1 MEGEEREKQKQILRS
16 AENASL
22 RMTLHREVAGACGW
36 FGGIVGRTQFPS
48 ERKPET
54 TMAHDVF
61 ISHSAKDKTIAD
73 AVCATLESEGIRCW
87 IAPRDVMPGMEYGK
101 SIVGAIKQ
109 VRIMVLVLTA
119 NANASPAV
127 HNEVERAFNRGVV
140 ILTFRVEN
148 VDPDESFE
156 FFISG
161 RQRLDALTPP
171 FEAHLNH
178 LAKTIKALLAPI
190 ETSAGQAEPR
200 AANPIAAEEEKA
212 PEGKTTKV
220 ESLSGASSVE
230 DGSHDPAKGNL
241 SVSSPDSEPEGA
253 TAETPKRRRVR
264 VWALGGAVALAL
276 VLVAILAIRFR
287 WGRSSAASS
296 PVAAQPAAAGGSG
309 GGGAGQG
316 GSPAAQS
323 PQPGGSPTSSAA
335 PAAGTSPDG
344 TSAGAPG
351 ATSAATQELA
361 QEARRLILQKRYS
374 EARHFAEQAC
384 DGESAD
390 SCVNLGWLYD
400 TGHGVARDESRAASF
415 YQRACD
421 GGSAEG
427 CFNLGADYDTGKGVA
442 HDYAE
447 AASFFQ
453 RACDGGSA
461 EGCGDLGE
469 LHAKGLGVAQNYPQ
483 AASLFQKAFDGGS
496 AGRCGSLGEL
506 YAKGLGVAQD
516 SAKGTLLLE
525 KGCSGGDQG
534 SCDRLKQIQ

>member
-1 MEGEEREKQKQILRS
+1 
-16 AENASL
+16 
-22 RMTLHREVAGACGW
+22 
-36 FGGIVGRTQFPS
+36 
-48 ERKPET
+48 
-54 TMAHDVF
+54 MAHDVF

-119 NANASPAV
+119 NANDSPAV

-156 FFISG
+156 FFISH

-171 FEAHLNH
+171 FEAHVNH
-178 LAKTIKALLAPI
+178 LAKTIKVLMTPI
-190 ETSAGQAEPR
+190 ATSPVLAEPR
-200 AANPIAAEEEKA
+200 AATPIPPEEEKA
-212 PEGKTTKV
+212 PEVKTSNAV
-220 ESLSGASSVE
+220 SLRGDSSVR
-230 DGSHDPAKGNL
+230 DGSNDPAKGNL
-241 SVSSPDSEPEGA
+241 RVNSPDSGPERA
-253 TAETPKRRRVR
+253 TVDSPKRRRIR
-264 VWALGGAVALAL
+264 VWALAGAVALAL
-276 VLVAILAIRFR
+276 VLLPVLAIRFR
-287 WGRSSAASS
+287 GGRSSAGSS
-296 PVAAQPAAAGGSG
+296 PAAAQPTVAGGSG

-316 GSPAAQS
+316 GSPAAQPPQPSGS
-323 PQPGGSPTSSAA
+323 PTGFTTPAASTSPGGSS
-335 PAAGTSPDG
+335 AGTPSG
-344 TSAGAPG
+344 
-351 ATSAATQELA
+351 TSAATQEFA
-361 QEARRLILQKRYS
+361 QEAKRLILQKQYS

-384 DGESAD
+384 DGGSAE

-400 TGHGVARDESRAASF
+400 TGHGVRRDESRAASF

-427 CFNLGADYDTGKGVA
+427 CFNLGADYDAGKGVA
-442 HDYAE
+442 PDHAQG
-447 AASFFQ
+447 AALFEK
-453 RACDGGSA
+453 ACDGGNA

-469 LHAKGLGVAQNYPQ
+469 H
-483 AASLFQKAFDGGS
+483 
-496 AGRCGSLGEL
+496 